1 VPGVSNDAHMP
12 RRSLVSLVAI
22 ALAAAACGGSD
33 DESADTTVAD
43 TTTETTAE
51 TTAAPETTVSE
62 TTTPD
67 ATEPPDTTSPETT
80 APETTAPPTTV
91 AEQPFT
97 PVGDGQYEVGVQTI
111 TLDDDPERPLT
122 VDVWFPLDATTDVST
137 LAPVQYTMIPGV
149 YYESPTAF
157 TATPDALSTDGPFP
171 LVVYS
176 HGSGGL
182 RYIHSAYTEALASHG
197 YVVAAPDHT
206 GNTAIERIA
215 GSGDDPAVISFN
227 RPNDVQRVID
237 AMTDPAAPAAGQ
249 AAAGVDAEQIVV
261 TGHSFGGFTT
271 IAMATGYT
279 NELGEFPV
287 DDRVDAIIP
296 LAPAVSSTAF
306 SDETLATIDVPMM
319 VVVGTDD
326 ITTPVDPNVTRLW
339 DNATLSSPSYRVELV
354 AAEHQ
359 SFTDLCA
366 YQEDVPNLPD
376 IPAVVV
382 ETIET
387 MGAEGCSDGDMEPAR
402 VAELLDTYVLAFLD
416 EVLADGPT
424 VIEATG
430 TPPDDVLVDAR

>member
-1 VPGVSNDAHMP
+1 MP
-12 RRSLVSLVAI
+12 RRSLVALVAL
-22 ALAAAACGGSD
+22 ALVATACGGSD

-43 TTTETTAE
+43 TTIEITVE

-62 TTTPD
+62 TTPD
-67 ATEPPDTTSPETT
+67 ATEPPVSTSPETT
-80 APETTAPPTTV
+80 APETTAPDTTAPPTTV

-97 PVGDGQYEVGVQTI
+97 PVGEGPYDVGVQTI
-111 TLDDDPERPLT
+111 TLADDPERPLT
-122 VDVWFPLDATTDVST
+122 VDVWFPLDAGTDVST
-137 LAPVQYTMIPGV
+137 LAPVQYTLIPGA
-149 YYESPTAF
+149 YYESPVAY

-215 GSGDDPAVISFN
+215 GSGDDPAVISLN

-237 AMTDPAAPAAGQ
+237 AMTDPADAAAGA

-279 NELGEFPV
+279 NELGEFPI
-287 DDRVDAIIP
+287 DERVDAIIP

-319 VVVGTDD
+319 VVVGADD
-326 ITTPVDPNVTRLW
+326 VTTPVDPNVTRLW
-339 DNATLSSPSYRVELV
+339 ENATLSSPSYRVELV
-354 AAEHQ
+354 AGEHQ

-366 YQEDVPNLPD
+366 YQDEVPNLPD
-376 IPAVVV
+376 VPAVVV
-382 ETIET
+382 DTIE
-387 MGAEGCSDGDMEPAR
+387 MMSVEGCSEGDMTPER

-416 EVLADGPT
+416 EVLADGPS
-424 VIEATG
+424 VLEATG
-430 TPPDDVLVDAR
+430 SPPDDVLFDVR

>member
-1 VPGVSNDAHMP
+1 MP
-12 RRSLVSLVAI
+12 RRYLVSLVAL
-22 ALAAAACGGSD
+22 ALAASACGGSD
-33 DESADTTVAD
+33 DESADTTPAPAATEPTDVTD
-43 TTTETTAE
+43 TTEATVPE
-51 TTAAPETTVSE
+51 TTAAP
-62 TTTPD
+62 
-67 ATEPPDTTSPETT
+67 DTTAVPQTTAVPETT
-80 APETTAPPTTV
+80 APVTTAPPTTV

-97 PVGDGQYEVGVQTI
+97 PVGEGQYEVGVQTI

-122 VDVWFPLDATTDVST
+122 VDVWFPLDAATDVST

-149 YYESPTAF
+149 YYESPVAF
-157 TATPDALSTDGPFP
+157 TATPDALSADGPFP

-215 GSGDDPAVISFN
+215 GSGDDPAIISLN
-227 RPNDVQRVID
+227 RPNDVRRVID
-237 AMTDPAAPAAGQ
+237 AMTDPADPAAGP
-249 AAAGVDAEQIVV
+249 AAAGVDPEQVVV

-271 IAMATGYT
+271 IAMATGYS

-287 DDRVDAIIP
+287 DERVDAIIP
-296 LAPAVSSTAF
+296 LAPAVSSNAF

-319 VVVGTDD
+319 IVVGSDD

-354 AAEHQ
+354 AGEHQ

-366 YQEDVPNLPD
+366 YQDEVPNLPD
-376 IPAVVV
+376 IPEIVI

-387 MGAEGCSDGDMEPAR
+387 MGAEGCSDDDMDPSR

-424 VIEATG
+424 VLEATG
-430 TPPDDVLVDAR
+430 TPPDDVVFEAR